1 MKHLIEIKESSWV
14 EIGKKV
20 RSVDKNGKIY
30 YGPPISHG
38 AGDIILVEAGEEQAD
53 GSFTIIRV
61 VDRSKRMRAKSNPGK
76 VRSGGSGVSLLLLFM
91 RIPHS

>member
-1 MKHLIEIKESSWV
+1 MNHLIEIKESSWV

-20 RSVDKNGKIY
+20 RYVDKNGKIY

-53 GSFTIIRV
+53 GS
-61 VDRSKRMRAKSNPGK
+61 SNLL
-76 VRSGGSGVSLLLLFM
+76 RGVQAFLLSSAAYSVLYF
-91 RIPHS
+91 